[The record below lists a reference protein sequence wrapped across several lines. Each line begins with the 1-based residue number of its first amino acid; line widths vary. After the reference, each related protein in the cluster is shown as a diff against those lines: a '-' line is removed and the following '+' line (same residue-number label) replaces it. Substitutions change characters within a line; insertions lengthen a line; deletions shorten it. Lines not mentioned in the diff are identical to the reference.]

1 MIYEKI
7 VAYCKENNM
16 SIMAFEQKCK
26 LANGVVGGW
35 RDDNLKP
42 SLTSLTKI
50 VEATGIP
57 ITEWL
62 DQGEA

>member
-1 MIYEKI
+1 
-7 VAYCKENNM
+7 M